1 MAEIMWRTLY
11 NCLLP
16 VGFAGFLPGLLWKYH
31 YRGGWKKTFAERFGR
46 FTPERVEELRA
57 FHGAVWIHSVSVG
70 ETVAALS
77 LIRAWSAAN
86 PQRKFVI
93 STTTTTGQEIARKA
107 ALPGVT
113 VIFCPIDFPKW
124 VRQTFDVVQP
134 AMLAIFETEIWP
146 NLLCEAESRK
156 VPAVLLNARMSD
168 HSVKGY
174 YRFRCFFRPLLEKFT
189 LIAAQSEQDGERFR
203 KVSPQA
209 HVEVFGNVKFDQSVP
224 ENLQPVDF
232 HAYFQTDDPVILM
245 GASTHPGEEALLISA
260 YTGLKKTFPA
270 LKLVLVPR
278 HAERG
283 GEVASLLDQTSLR
296 YVRRSLGQIPGEP
309 VDVVLAD
316 TTGEML
322 ALMKGADLI
331 VMGKSLAGQTGG
343 HNPIEPALLDKPVVC
358 GAKMTN
364 FRFVQNVLREAGA
377 VVEAESDAALV
388 PLLMPLIASAE
399 SRRELGLR
407 AGAAIRKHAGA
418 IRRIIDRLEILS
430 ADAAKKTEL

>member
-1 MAEIMWRTLY
+1 MWRTLY

-16 VGFAGFLPGLLWKYH
+16 VGFVGFLPGLLWKYH
-31 YRGGWKKTFAERFGR
+31 YRGGWKKTFSERFAR

-77 LIRAWSAAN
+77 LIRAWSAEN

-107 ALPGVT
+107 QMPQLT
-113 VIFCPIDFPKW
+113 VIFCPIDFPQW
-124 VRQTFDVVQP
+124 VRRTFDVVQP
-134 AMLAIFETEIWP
+134 SMLAIFETEIWP
-146 NLLCEAESRK
+146 NLLCEAEERRI
-156 VPAVLLNARMSD
+156 PTVLLNARMSD
-168 HSVKGY
+168 HSSKGY

-189 LIAAQSEQDGERFR
+189 LIAAQSEQDAERYSR
-203 KVSPQA
+203 VSPGA
-209 HVEVFGNVKFDQSVP
+209 NVKVFGNLKFDQSVP
-224 ENLQPVDF
+224 ENLEAVDF
-232 HAYFQTDDPVILM
+232 HAYFQTENPVILM

-260 YTGLKKTFPA
+260 YSTLKKHFPA

-283 GEVASLLDQTSLR
+283 GEVASLLENAGLP
-296 YVRRSLGQIPGEP
+296 YVRRSLNVIPEKP

-331 VMGKSLAGQTGG
+331 VMGKSLAGQSGG

-364 FRFVQNVLREAGA
+364 FRFVQKVLQEADA

-388 PLLMPLIASAE
+388 PLLMPLIANEE

-407 AGAAIRKHAGA
+407 AGGA
-418 IRRIIDRLEILS
+418 IRRHAGAVRRTIECLETLG
-430 ADAAKKTEL
+430 TQTR